1 MQIFLIA
8 LKVRVKNVKILFFLG
23 RCYNKKRVR
32 DDVNHVNHLD
42 LFVLQ
47 HWSSAT
53 VLPRGLGACQGW
65 IV

>member
-1 MQIFLIA
+1 MQRFLIA
-8 LKVRVKNVKILFFLG
+8 LKVRVKNVKIL
-23 RCYNKKRVR
+23 R

>member
-1 MQIFLIA
+1 MQRFLIA

-23 RCYNKKRVR
+23 RCYKKKRVR
-32 DDVNHVNHLD
+32 DDVNHLD

-47 HWSSAT
+47 HWSSAK